1 MSMAISSNS
10 PSAAP
15 VAQAASRPA
24 AAAAPKVN
32 DGDSDDGVSKPAAS
46 GNVQSLPL
54 ATSGTS
60 GTLVNIA
67 VK

>member
-1 MSMAISSNS
+1 MSMAISSNT
-10 PSAAP
+10 PSMP
-15 VAQAASRPA
+15 SVTQAAARPVV
-24 AAAAPKVN
+24 APKVN
-32 DGDSDDGVSKPAAS
+32 DGDGDDGVVKSAAG

-60 GTLVNIA
+60 GTMLNIA

>member
-1 MSMAISSNS
+1 MSMAISSNTPS
-10 PSAAP
+10 PTP
-15 VAQAASRPA
+15 VAQAAPRLV
-24 AAAAPKVN
+24 AAPKVN

-60 GTLVNIA
+60 GTLINIA

>member
-1 MSMAISSNS
+1 MSMAISSNTT
-10 PSAAP
+10 AMAP
-15 VAQAASRPA
+15 VAQAAPRPV
-24 AAAAPKVN
+24 AAPQVN
-32 DGDSDDGVSKPAAS
+32 DGDSDDGAAKPVSS

-54 ATSGTS
+54 ASSGTS